1 MRDNIRQSLRRESP
15 RVSLRLSMIG
25 DAATVAVF
33 WPVAIAAAAVLAG
46 SGYSWLAWLLLG
58 LWVALALPAI
68 AVQLFGITDALL
80 YALTRRVILLPG
92 MTMFLLRHVSEAMER
107 ESRSQAPTQPLE
119 PGGRRRE
126 HWSVWGI
133 AGMTMPTS
141 MVARWCWAVVSQAP
155 ESAWLFN
162 VQPEV
167 ERLTRAME
175 GAREGRGPNTE
186 PAPES
191 PRTVDTMI
199 YRLGRSY
206 MGTRWPRRMY
216 AGSNG
221 LPL

>member
-1 MRDNIRQSLRRESP
+1 
-15 RVSLRLSMIG
+15 MIG
-25 DAATVAVF
+25 DAATAAVF
-33 WPVAIAAAAVLAG
+33 WPFAIAAAAVLAG

-68 AVQLFGITDALL
+68 AVQLLGITDALL

-92 MTMFLLRHVSEAMER
+92 MTVFLLRHVSEVMER
-107 ESRSQAPTQPLE
+107 ESRSQGFAE
-119 PGGRRRE
+119 SSERGRRRRE
-126 HWSVWGI
+126 RWNVWGV

-141 MVARWCWAVVSQAP
+141 MVARWCWAVVSKAP
-155 ESAWLFN
+155 ESAWLLD

-167 ERLTRAME
+167 ERLMRAME
-175 GAREGRGPNTE
+175 LARAGGGSSTE
-186 PAPES
+186 PAARS
-191 PRTVDTMI
+191 PRAFDTMI

-206 MGTRWPRRMY
+206 MRTRWPRRMY

>member
-1 MRDNIRQSLRRESP
+1 MRDQIRQSLRRESP
-15 RVSLRLSMIG
+15 RISLRLSMIG

-92 MTMFLLRHVSEAMER
+92 MMVFLRYVSEGVEG
-107 ESRSQAPTQPLE
+107 ESRTQELAKPAVR
-119 PGGRRRE
+119 GRRSER
-126 HWSVWGI
+126 WDVRDVP
-133 AGMTMPTS
+133 GMTMPTS
-141 MVARWCWAVVSQAP
+141 MVARWCWAVVSNAP
-155 ESAWLFN
+155 ESAWLFD
-162 VQPEV
+162 VRPEV
-167 ERLTRAME
+167 ERLTRAM
-175 GAREGRGPNTE
+175 ARAGRGSNTE
-186 PAPES
+186 PAA
-191 PRTVDTMI
+191 RALRAVDTMI

-206 MGTRWPRRMY
+206 MGPRWPRRMY